1 MPVSVTKL
9 NKSYVQCSFSKSTS
23 EPKKEEKCYYKER
36 LSSTEIFLFLFSSS
50 THTKVY
56 SSYFIELRVAQ
67 ISNGNDNIESTS
79 YERAG

>member
-36 LSSTEIFLFLFSSS
+36 LSSTEISLFSAS
-50 THTKVY
+50 TRTKLY
-56 SSYFIELRVAQ
+56 SPHFMELRVAQ
-67 ISNGNDNIESTS
+67 ISNGNDKIESTS

>member
-36 LSSTEIFLFLFSSS
+36 LSSTEIFLFSAS
-50 THTKVY
+50 THTKLY
-56 SSYFIELRVAQ
+56 SPHVMELRVAQ
-67 ISNGNDNIESTS
+67 ISNGNDKIESTS